1 MYDSLFFENGI
12 KLRNTLLQTGLSEFS
27 LNAVNLVLI
36 DTCKIKSGNYHYC
49 KSVLDITFV

>member
-27 LNAVNLVLI
+27 LNAVNLALI

-49 KSVLDITFV
+49 KSALDITFV